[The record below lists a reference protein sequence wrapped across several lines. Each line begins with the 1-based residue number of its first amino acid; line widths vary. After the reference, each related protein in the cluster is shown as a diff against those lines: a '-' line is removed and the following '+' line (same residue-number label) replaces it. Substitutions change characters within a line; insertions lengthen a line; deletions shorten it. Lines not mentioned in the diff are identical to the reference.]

1 MQSQFFVKNHG
12 KNIRKTFSLRMLF
25 NLLFVT
31 SLGFNMYFI
40 VCQYELSS
48 VGSAYE
54 VGSQVKKNTE
64 ESSVELHSAALKR
77 QSLESRLKT
86 NIHEEESV
94 KGFNLVETSSYKVER
109 VLFDPSIQ
117 PNKPS
122 IQTLKL
128 KVKNSLNYTICHKV
142 KLGDECDSLA
152 AHIARL
158 MAWFLDVNKEMRN
171 GDGLN
176 VVYERLGNE
185 GQFKILQ
192 LIYTSNYL
200 KKTIE
205 ANFYKERGAKYGGYF
220 DRNGKEISQRI
231 VKEQSPI
238 DEYMEIVS
246 LPGDFRKGRRGHA
259 GTDFKAEVGT
269 PIRSTFDGRVSRAN
283 WNRRANG
290 YCIEVDHPNQKIK
303 TRYLHLSR
311 VLVKRGQYVKQGE
324 IIGKSGNTGRSFA
337 PHLHYEVRGRSNKNT
352 VYNPFNF
359 KYHKIYQ
366 RDISDQE
373 RGEFKETVSIYDAF
387 YDKNKIKRNVQAD

>member
-40 VCQYELSS
+40 VSQYELGS

-64 ESSVELHSAALKR
+64 ESSVELHSTALKR

-387 YDKNKIKRNVQAD
+387 YDKNKIERNVQAD

>member
-40 VCQYELSS
+40 VSQYELGS

-64 ESSVELHSAALKR
+64 ESSVELHSTALKR

-200 KKTIE
+200 KKTME

-352 VYNPFNF
+352 VYNPFDF

-387 YDKNKIKRNVQAD
+387 YDKNKIERNVQAD

>member
-40 VCQYELSS
+40 VSQYELGS

-200 KKTIE
+200 KKTME

-359 KYHKIYQ
+359 KYHKTYQ
-366 RDISDQE
+366 RDIDRKS
-373 RGEFKETVSIYDAF
+373 V
-387 YDKNKIKRNVQAD
+387 V